1 VVLVIHHAESGN
13 AMSADQVTP
22 QFPNYFE
29 LFQNI
34 VNPFAAG
41 AKAGA
46 NPAAMMMA
54 SLDPKEIARKEQELE
69 TVLMWLKAQVGVVE
83 LSLKTLAYQKSVMEQ
98 MASGKAA
105 FESSQADAPAAPS
118 VDELAKMAGAMNPAA
133 WAWNMMQ
140 QPVAAAAEDEKKPRA
155 STRKPRR

>member
-1 VVLVIHHAESGN
+1 
-13 AMSADQVTP
+13 MPADPVSP

-41 AKAGA
+41 ANATN

-54 SLDPKEIARKEQELE
+54 SLDPKEIARKQQELE

-83 LSLKTLAYQKSVMEQ
+83 LSLKTLEYQRSILEQ
-98 MASGKAA
+98 IASGKAA
-105 FESSQADAPAAPS
+105 VAPTPQAPDTS
-118 VDELAKMAGAMNPAA
+118 VPGAEELGKMAGAMNPAA

-140 QPVAAAAEDEKKPRA
+140 QPSAEAKAPDKKPRA
-155 STRKPRR
+155 AAKKTKR

>member
-1 VVLVIHHAESGN
+1 
-13 AMSADQVTP
+13 MPADQTPP

-41 AKAGA
+41 ASAGA

-54 SLDPKEIARKEQELE
+54 SLDPKEIARKQQELE

-83 LSLKTLAYQKSVMEQ
+83 LSLKTLEYQKSMLEQ
-98 MASGKAA
+98 MASGNASAA
-105 FESSQADAPAAPS
+105 ATSVDANKTAGPS
-118 VDELAKMAGAMNPAA
+118 VEELAKMAGAMNPAA

-140 QPVAAAAEDEKKPRA
+140 QPAAAGEAADKKPRA
-155 STRKPRR
+155 ATKKTKR

>member
-1 VVLVIHHAESGN
+1 
-13 AMSADQVTP
+13 MSADQIPP

-41 AKAGA
+41 AGAGA

-54 SLDPKEIARKEQELE
+54 SLDPKEIARKQQELE

-83 LSLKTLAYQKSVMEQ
+83 LSLKTLEYQKSMLEQ
-98 MASGKAA
+98 MASGNASAA
-105 FESSQADAPAAPS
+105 ASSADANKTAGPN
-118 VDELAKMAGAMNPAA
+118 VEELAKMAGAMNPAA

-140 QPVAAAAEDEKKPRA
+140 QPAAASEAAGKKPRA
-155 STRKPRR
+155 AAKKTKR

>member
-1 VVLVIHHAESGN
+1 
-13 AMSADQVTP
+13 MPADLIPP

-34 VNPFAAG
+34 VNPFSAG
-41 AKAGA
+41 AGAGT

-54 SLDPKEIARKEQELE
+54 SLDPKEIARKQQELE

-83 LSLKTLAYQKSVMEQ
+83 LSLKTLEYQKSMLEQ
-98 MASGKAA
+98 MASGNASAA
-105 FESSQADAPAAPS
+105 ASSPDAKTAGPS
-118 VDELAKMAGAMNPAA
+118 VEELAKMAGAMNPAA

-140 QPVAAAAEDEKKPRA
+140 QPAAAGEAAGKKPRA
-155 STRKPRR
+155 ASKKTKR

>member
-1 VVLVIHHAESGN
+1 
-13 AMSADQVTP
+13 MSADKAAL

-34 VNPFAAG
+34 VNPFAANAG
-41 AKAGA
+41 AGGMA

-54 SLDPKEIARKEQELE
+54 SLDPKEIARKQQELE

-83 LSLKTLAYQKSVMEQ
+83 LSLKTLEYQKSMLEQ
-98 MASGKAA
+98 MASGKA
-105 FESSQADAPAAPS
+105 PAAPS
-118 VDELAKMAGAMNPAA
+118 PDAAKTAGPSVEELAKMTGAMNPAA

-140 QPVAAAAEDEKKPRA
+140 QPVATGETSKKTPRAAAKK
-155 STRKPRR
+155 TRR

>member
-1 VVLVIHHAESGN
+1 
-13 AMSADQVTP
+13 MSADQVPP

-41 AKAGA
+41 AGAGSAA

-54 SLDPKEIARKEQELE
+54 SLDPKEIARKQQELE
-69 TVLMWLKAQVGVVE
+69 TVLMWLRAQVGVVE
-83 LSLKTLAYQKSVMEQ
+83 MSLKTLEYQKSMLEQ
-98 MASGKAA
+98 IAKGGAAS
-105 FESSQADAPAAPS
+105 APDGSAKTAAPNME
-118 VDELAKMAGAMNPAA
+118 ELAKMAGAMNPAA

-140 QPVAAAAEDEKKPRA
+140 QPAAASETGDKKPRA
-155 STRKPRR
+155 NAKKSRR